1 MAKGNEN
8 IKHNLF
14 LHGTIN
20 VTVEEMLCDSREK
33 SASLSLSFFSS
44 SCYQMVLKSDMILIY
59 GDKNV
64 H

>member
-8 IKHNLF
+8 IKNNIF
-14 LHGTIN
+14 LYGTIN
-20 VTVEEMLCDSREK
+20 VTVEEMLCDFREK
-33 SASLSLSFFSS
+33 SVSLSLSFFSS
-44 SCYQMVLKSDMILIY
+44 SCYQMVLKSDMILIH